1 MLVMTPFEAFQK
13 YIALKN
19 HFTQKSYD
27 FHKYNGKVKVR
38 VDTFERRKD
47 RYFFAKLAKNK
58 NIVDYLLANFID
70 GDMNQWVGDIVTDQ
84 QSEKIYKQWKA
95 RQESLSYRFTQD
107 LSKLKP
113 DFNDNIIVKD
123 RQHPYLLLLYMQGM
137 ICIETLI
144 ILDVLSNCFRHWDK
158 NIQENIIWPNIRKK
172 CDRYKPF
179 MSIDPKK
186 YRKIVVDLFND

>member
-1 MLVMTPFEAFQK
+1 MTPFEAFQK

-123 RQHPYLLLLYMQGM
+123 SQHPYLLLLYMQGM
-137 ICIETLI
+137 VCIETLI
-144 ILDVLSNCFRHWDK
+144 ILDVLSNCFRYWDK